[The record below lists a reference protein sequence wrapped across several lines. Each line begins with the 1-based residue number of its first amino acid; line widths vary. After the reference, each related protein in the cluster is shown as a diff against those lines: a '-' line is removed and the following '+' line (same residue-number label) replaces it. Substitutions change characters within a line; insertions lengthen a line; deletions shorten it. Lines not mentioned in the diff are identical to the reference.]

1 MTKNFAERSC
11 IVRHFMRDMHKAPVK
26 QCGEQLRANGRR
38 QLAVAAF
45 SRIFLHMLCLYFQ
58 WSSLHGAPTVDK
70 AAFVESVALQA
81 AVCSTALLSPASAS
95 TH

>member
-1 MTKNFAERSC
+1 
-11 IVRHFMRDMHKAPVK
+11 MRNMHKAPVK
-26 QCGEQLRANGRR
+26 QYVEQLRANGCG

-45 SRIFLHMLCLYFQ
+45 SWIFLHILCLYFQ
-58 WSSLHGAPTVDK
+58 WSSLHEAPTVDK

-95 TH
+95 AH